1 VSLSAASQSGQ
12 RASFTFSSNDANS
25 VLRCKLDSG
34 TYNIC
39 SSPTVFDNLTTG
51 SHTFYVQATDF
62 AGNVSSAA
70 QVSIS
75 QTTSSTLSLYH
86 LDDSSPLADHS
97 VYNLTLVN
105 PNSIATGT
113 GKFSQGRTFAT
124 TDNKYVYASANAAQN
139 YGLSNSMSVEAYI
152 YPTTAVSA
160 SNTYIVNKSGSSS
173 DYGWY
178 MAYRGSGSTMN
189 VIFAASLD
197 GTTAPTQ
204 VLSPATCTF
213 TVSTWMH
220 VAVVWN
226 NGTIKF
232 YCDGVYKGMGF
243 LGNVGTVDL
252 FARIVA
258 STSAAS
264 IFSPVSATLNIGRN
278 EAVTPTYFNG
288 VIDEVRISQYPRD
301 TGTTYPL
308 PLVPVFSQ

>member
-1 VSLSAASQSGQ
+1 
-12 RASFTFSSNDANS
+12 
-25 VLRCKLDSG
+25 
-34 TYNIC
+34 
-39 SSPTVFDNLTTG
+39 
-51 SHTFYVQATDF
+51 
-62 AGNVSSAA
+62 
-70 QVSIS
+70 
-75 QTTSSTLSLYH
+75 
-86 LDDSSPLADHS
+86 
-97 VYNLTLVN
+97 
-105 PNSIATGT
+105 
-113 GKFSQGRTFAT
+113 
-124 TDNKYVYASANAAQN
+124 
-139 YGLSNSMSVEAYI
+139 
-152 YPTTAVSA
+152 
-160 SNTYIVNKSGSSS
+160 
-173 DYGWY
+173 
-178 MAYRGSGSTMN
+178 MN